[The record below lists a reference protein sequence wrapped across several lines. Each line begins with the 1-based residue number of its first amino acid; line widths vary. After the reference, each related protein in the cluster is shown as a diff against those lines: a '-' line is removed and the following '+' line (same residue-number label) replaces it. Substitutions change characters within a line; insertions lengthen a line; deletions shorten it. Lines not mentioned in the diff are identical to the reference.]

1 MMEVA
6 VGDRVQSRDDYRATV
21 MYVGAVAGAS
31 PEDGWVGLQ
40 WDVAGRGKH
49 NGFVKGVQYFT
60 CPDGC
65 GSFVRPDTVIQPSV
79 SFQEAFVE
87 RYASEDAASALE
99 RMDFRAA
106 GGKKAAVVVEL
117 VGKDREVTRMQKTAD
132 LQEVTL
138 PARRIARAG
147 DAGWLGENA
156 SGIGS
161 LVLDDN
167 LFRDWAAVGELATQ
181 LPNLH
186 TLSLN
191 GNRLQSPLAGASL
204 SLSAALQGLRKL
216 AINSTG
222 ADFAQVDR
230 LVQFL
235 PALTDLHMASNGISR
250 IVDTAS
256 PDAVTFAH
264 WPALTLLDLSDN
276 NIGSWADVRQLAA
289 FGKLQKLFLNGN
301 AISEIAFPAA
311 GAADAGAGSDEFGAL
326 QVLALAN
333 NKVDSLASI
342 RELRALA
349 SLCELRVQGNP
360 VCEAT
365 GASAFRQLLIAMMP
379 SVKSLNG
386 GEVRERERTEAQ
398 KFYISYW
405 LRLPEAPDAETIA
418 KGDDVF
424 AALVEK
430 HGLPAVAKGAAAG
443 SGPTMLNVTL
453 TSMAADSSHK
463 AAIAR
468 KLPAGMT
475 VANVK
480 RMCQQLF
487 KLDVARQRLFTKA
500 RTETD
505 MWNAELMEEDL
516 KPISFYVT
524 HEECDIVMQEADEAV
539 AQRDAE
545 DKHEKQ
551 KQLEEMQARQQS
563 ALLAAQEEEVA
574 AGKMAVSLAAVS
586 AA

>member
-1 MMEVA
+1 MEVA
-6 VGDRVQSRDDYRATV
+6 VGDRVQSRDDFRATV

-31 PEDGWVGLQ
+31 PEDGWVGLE

-79 SFQEAFVE
+79 SFQEAFIE

-106 GGKKAAVVVEL
+106 GKKKAAVVVEL

-132 LQEVTL
+132 LETVTL

-147 DAGWLGENA
+147 NAEWLFENA
-156 SGIGS
+156 AGIGS

-167 LFRDWAAVGELATQ
+167 LFKDWASVGELAAQ

-191 GNRLQSPLAGASL
+191 GNRLQPPVGVSL
-204 SLSAALQGLRKL
+204 SLPAALQALRKL
-216 AINSTG
+216 SINSTG
-222 ADFAQVDR
+222 ADFAQVNR
-230 LVQFL
+230 LVKYL

-250 IVDTAS
+250 IIDAAS
-256 PDAVTFAH
+256 PDPVAFAE
-264 WPALTLLDLSDN
+264 WPALTLLDLGDN
-276 NIGSWADVRQLAA
+276 NIGSWAEVRQLAA
-289 FGKLQKLFLNGN
+289 FGKLEKLFLNGN
-301 AISEIAFPAA
+301 SISEISFPPAA
-311 GAADAGAGSDEFGAL
+311 GDKGKGAGSDEFGAL
-326 QVLALAN
+326 RVLALAN
-333 NKVDSLASI
+333 NKVDNLSSI
-342 RELRALA
+342 SALRALV
-349 SLCELRVQGNP
+349 SLCEVRLQGNP

-405 LRLPEAPDAETIA
+405 LRQPDAPDAETIS
-418 KGDDVF
+418 KSDCIF
-424 AALVEK
+424 AALVQK
-430 HGLPAVAKGAAAG
+430 HGLPAVAKGAAA
-443 SGPTMLNVTL
+443 SGGPAMLNVNL

-463 AAIAR
+463 APIAR

-487 KLDVARQRLFTKA
+487 KLDVARQRLFAKA
-500 RTETD
+500 RSETD

-516 KPISFYVT
+516 KPISFYIT

-539 AQRDAE
+539 AQRDAK
-545 DKHEKQ
+545 DKQEKQ
-551 KQLEEMQARQQS
+551 KQLEETQAKQQA
-563 ALLAAQEEEVA
+563 ALMAAQEEEVA
-574 AGKMAVSLAAVS
+574 AGKMAALAAVS
-586 AA
+586 TA